1 MTPLPGGY
9 SYDYRFVLLMRTL
22 LGALGV
28 VLLVMLA
35 RLSASDSRRRRRL
48 ERELIAVAVLSVF
61 AWTNFGGL
69 RGPNRPVHMH
79 DVFHYYIGAKYYPEL
94 EYTRFYDCIATAEI
108 DDGRGIDVARR
119 WHRDLQTNELV
130 VQAPTLPD
138 QDECRGRFGS
148 RWGLFRSDV
157 EWFRQHMT
165 ADMWKE
171 VYIDHGFNATPTW
184 AAAAH
189 WMIGGSPVSA
199 RQVLGLSALD
209 YVLLAVMSVLIWR
222 TFGAVVCSI
231 AALWWALAE
240 LTSFPWLGGTFLRQD
255 ALLCLVAAA
264 CGLKAGRSRA
274 AGACLSAAVLLRAYP
289 IVILAG
295 PAIHILHGVRQT
307 GLRRI
312 ASNSRGLMVGFAA
325 GSIALMAFTAITWGP
340 SRLGATEPWR
350 GFLAKAE
357 KQVNTQYMN
366 NLGLQTVLS
375 FSESSRFANLHGFWL
390 DGPLDTWQSAQNAV
404 FQSRLWI
411 YRALILAFLT
421 LLVLALRKTE
431 DWIALVLGIAL
442 LPIVM
447 DLTNYYYSVPLL
459 FAFLWPLDP
468 LIGLA
473 LAAVSL
479 LTTIM
484 PTLMKMADDRAVVN
498 SFALILLSVWTTY
511 RVGFSAPF
519 RPALTGDSGSSGVAA
534 APER

>member
-1 MTPLPGGY
+1 
-9 SYDYRFVLLMRTL
+9 
-22 LGALGV
+22 
-28 VLLVMLA
+28 
-35 RLSASDSRRRRRL
+35 
-48 ERELIAVAVLSVF
+48 
-61 AWTNFGGL
+61 
-69 RGPNRPVHMH
+69 
-79 DVFHYYIGAKYYPEL
+79 
-94 EYTRFYDCIATAEI
+94 
-108 DDGRGIDVARR
+108 
-119 WHRDLQTNELV
+119 
-130 VQAPTLPD
+130 
-138 QDECRGRFGS
+138 
-148 RWGLFRSDV
+148 
-157 EWFRQHMT
+157 
-165 ADMWKE
+165 
-171 VYIDHGFNATPTW
+171 
-184 AAAAH
+184 
-189 WMIGGSPVSA
+189 
-199 RQVLGLSALD
+199 
-209 YVLLAVMSVLIWR
+209 
-222 TFGAVVCSI
+222 
-231 AALWWALAE
+231 
-240 LTSFPWLGGTFLRQD
+240 
-255 ALLCLVAAA
+255 
-264 CGLKAGRSRA
+264 LKAGRSRA